1 MCQTSFHSC
10 WWLLRYGTVKIAK
23 NWKSVKQCKV
33 VPFLIYDIPVQCDC
47 SLFHGN
53 ILVIHTPCTCTI
65 NHCLYLHITGH
76 TRFVSMT
83 NLILLFQTESQ
94 KASLQHRLVISMLYN
109 ITWYCTCVIGHALR
123 LCNEGMA
130 GNFRGRKLSRIGKK
144 YDFCGENFHRLLACA
159 VLKDPTP
166 PNFTEKISWIATK
179 PQNLRKFFPSK
190 VSHYTVLCV
199 RRDQM
204 LLW

>member
-10 WWLLRYGTVKIAK
+10 WWLLKYGIVKIAK

-65 NHCLYLHITGH
+65 NHCLYLHNTGH

-123 LCNEGMA
+123 LCNILATTMHFNWNQYIWTVSFRYHMA
-130 GNFRGRKLSRIGKK
+130 GNFRGRKLSQIGKK

-166 PNFTEKISWIATK
+166 PNFMEKI
-179 PQNLRKFFPSK
+179 
-190 VSHYTVLCV
+190 YE
-199 RRDQM
+199 
-204 LLW
+204 